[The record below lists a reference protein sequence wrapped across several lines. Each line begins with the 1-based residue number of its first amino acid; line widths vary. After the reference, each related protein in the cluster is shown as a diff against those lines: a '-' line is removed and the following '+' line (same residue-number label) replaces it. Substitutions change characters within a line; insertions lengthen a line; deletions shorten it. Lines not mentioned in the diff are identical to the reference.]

1 MKRIFCFDSEIGK
14 LWLAEEDG
22 ALTDI
27 SFAADIKGEFLTEK
41 SPLLQQAACQLQE
54 YLRGDRQDFSLPLA
68 LQGTPF
74 QQRVWQALLQIPY
87 GQTRT
92 YGQIAQMIGSP
103 KACRAVGMANHNNPV
118 AIVVPCHRVIG
129 ADGSLTGYSAG
140 VSLKKKLLE
149 LEGIGIVSPAEKK

>member
-27 SFAADIKGEFLTEK
+27 SFAADIKGKFLTES

-149 LEGIGIVSPAEKK
+149 LEGIAIVSPAEKK

>member
-27 SFAADIKGEFLTEK
+27 SFAADIKGAFLTE
-41 SPLLQQAACQLQE
+41 SSSLLQQAACQLQE